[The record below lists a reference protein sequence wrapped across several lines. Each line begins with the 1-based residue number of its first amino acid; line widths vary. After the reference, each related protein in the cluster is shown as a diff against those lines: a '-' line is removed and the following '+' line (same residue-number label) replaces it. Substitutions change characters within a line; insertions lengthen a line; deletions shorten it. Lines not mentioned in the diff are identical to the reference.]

1 MMIARM
7 IVGVYIELLL
17 LLGRSRVTGLSFAQ
31 GRIIFCFQLNLTQ
44 MMIEDVAAKNRVT
57 ELS

>member
-1 MMIARM
+1 M

-17 LLGRSRVTGLSFAQ
+17 LLGRSRVTELSFAQ
-31 GRIIFCFQLNLTQ
+31 GRIIFCFQLNLTP

>member
-1 MMIARM
+1 M